1 MERMVL
7 SALPGVGERLAKKIT
22 DHFGDEHQALESLRC
37 GDIARVAEIDGVSP
51 KRALSLARLVAG
63 DSGSFLATKE
73 AERLHKEILLH
84 VQGYASAAATRQR
97 MQLLMPVQDPSKR
110 RNKAAAAMDFCQK
123 SPERMEKIARILKGL
138 GQTRHSTERYER
150 VVVSKR
156 PMDHLKKWCRV
167 LQPGEGET
175 WKDYTVFKL
184 VTWIGA
190 GAPSDAPDGWVV
202 LAANPAPEMVVP
214 ERTIDWFRNNQRTLS
229 TLVALVEDAQ
239 QGHDEQDFLLE
250 IHQAVNGLERL
261 PEWLGN
267 IDQQGDLE
275 RIANVKDRLWKL
287 GKSLEASVNEEV
299 TEAMNSAKM
308 NLSGTELL
316 EALSDGAAFQRKLQQ
331 ATSEVITDA
340 MEAAKQT
347 LAAELEGTG
356 VRVPYSIFTKDWP
369 AKIDRKVIDELD
381 NALGVQLASGETERM
396 LTLAKN
402 LGPLQPKCEQA
413 VRTLVELDQ
422 WVAVARWADAHQCT
436 MPELAEHGI
445 QIEEGRHLLLGIEP
459 DPVTYGL
466 GRCAK
471 QGDTQSLALLTGA
484 NSGGKTTLLELLAHT
499 SILAHMGLPV
509 PAKSAI
515 VGQVE
520 ALHILAKAGGTQ
532 SAGALEQT
540 LVELA
545 NVVSDPTPKLILAD
559 ELEAIT
565 EPGAGARIIAG
576 MLLAAES
583 QNDTTMMLVTH
594 LAPSILEAT
603 GRDDLRVD
611 GIEAT
616 GLDADLELMVDRTPK
631 RNHLARSTPE
641 LIVKRLVERSKG
653 HAQDLFRD
661 ILTMFN

>member
-1 MERMVL
+1 MLLMVL

-22 DHFGDEHQALESLRC
+22 AHFGNEQEALASLRC

-73 AERLHKEILLH
+73 AERLHKDILTH
-84 VQGYASAAATRQR
+84 IQSYASAPATRQR
-97 MQLLMPVQDPSKR
+97 MQLLMPVQDPTAR
-110 RNKAAAAMDFCQK
+110 REKSQAAINFAKASPDRMNQLAA
-123 SPERMEKIARILKGL
+123 ILKKL

-150 VVVSKR
+150 VVVSKA
-156 PMDHLKKWCRV
+156 PMEHLKKWCRV

-190 GAPSDAPDGWVV
+190 GAPANPPKGWVV
-202 LAANPAPEMVVP
+202 LAANPSPEMVVP
-214 ERTIDWFRNNQRTLS
+214 ERTIDWFRNNQRPLS
-229 TLVALVEDAQ
+229 ALVSLVDDAQ
-239 QGHDEQDFLLE
+239 KGDENQSFLSD
-250 IHQAVNGLERL
+250 IHAAVAGLERL
-261 PEWLGN
+261 PEWLN
-267 IDQQGDLE
+267 SIDEQGDLE
-275 RIANVKDRLWKL
+275 TIADVKDRLWKIAK
-287 GKSLEASVNEEV
+287 GLESTVNDEV
-299 TEAMNSAKM
+299 AEAMNNAKM
-308 NLSGTELL
+308 NLSGSELL
-316 EALSDGAAFQRKLQQ
+316 EALSDGAAFQRKLKQ
-331 ATSEVITDA
+331 ATSDVITDA
-340 MEAAKQT
+340 MEAAKQR
-347 LAAELEGTG
+347 LAVELQGTG
-356 VRVPYSIFTKDWP
+356 VRAPYTIFAKDWP
-369 AKIDRKVIDELD
+369 AKVDRKVIDELD
-381 NALGVQLASGETERM
+381 NALSVNLASGETERM

-402 LGPLQPKCEQA
+402 LGPLQATCEQA
-413 VRTLVELDQ
+413 VRTLIELDQ
-422 WVAVARWADAHQCT
+422 WVAVARWAINHGCT
-436 MPELAEHGI
+436 MPVLADHGI
-445 QIEEGRHLLLGIEP
+445 HIEQGRHLLLGVEP
-459 DPVTYGL
+459 DAVTYGL
-466 GRCAK
+466 GQCALK
-471 QGDTQSLALLTGA
+471 DDQQSLALLTGA

-499 SILAHMGLPV
+499 CILAHMGLPV
-509 PAKSAI
+509 PASHAV

-545 NVVSDPTPKLILAD
+545 TVVSDPTPKLILAD

-583 QNDTTMMLVTH
+583 QKDTTMMLVTH
-594 LAPSILEAT
+594 LAPSIIEAT
-603 GRDDLRVD
+603 GRNDLRVD

-641 LIVKRLVERSKG
+641 LIVKRLVERSEG
-653 HAQDLFRD
+653 HAQNLFRD
-661 ILTMFN
+661 ILTMFQ

>member
-1 MERMVL
+1 MGFMVL

-22 DHFGDEHQALESLRC
+22 AHFGDEEEALASLRH

-73 AERLHKEILLH
+73 AERLHKDILAH
-84 VQGYASAAATRQR
+84 IQSYASASATRQR
-97 MQLLMPVQDPSKR
+97 MQLLMPIQDPSTR
-110 RNKAAAAMDFCQK
+110 RKKSQAAMDFA
-123 SPERMEKIARILKGL
+123 SADPARMNRLVGIIKALC
-138 GQTRHSTERYER
+138 QTRHSTERYER
-150 VVVSKR
+150 VVVSKT

-167 LQPGEGET
+167 LQPGDGET

-190 GAPSDAPDGWVV
+190 GGPADPPKGWVV
-202 LAANPAPEMVVP
+202 LGANPAPEMVVP
-214 ERTIDWFRNNQRTLS
+214 ERTIDWFRNNQRPLS
-229 TLVALVEDAQ
+229 ALVALVEDAQ
-239 QGHDEQDFLLE
+239 EGDEGHSFLGA
-250 IHQAVNGLERL
+250 IHAAVGGLERL
-261 PEWLGN
+261 PEWLN
-267 IDQQGDLE
+267 SIDEQGDLE
-275 RIANVKDRLWKL
+275 TIADVKDRLWKIA
-287 GKSLEASVNEEV
+287 KALEANVNDEV
-299 TEAMNSAKM
+299 AEAMNNAKM
-308 NLSGTELL
+308 DLSGSELL
-316 EALSDGAAFQRKLQQ
+316 EALSDGAAFQRKLRQ

-340 MEAAKQT
+340 MEAAKQQ
-347 LAAELEGTG
+347 LAVELEGTG
-356 VRVPYSIFTKDWP
+356 VRVPYSIFAKDWP

-381 NALGVQLASGETERM
+381 NALGVNLASGETERM

-402 LGPLQPKCEQA
+402 LGPLQSRCEEA
-413 VRTLVELDQ
+413 VRTLIELDQ
-422 WVAVARWADAHQCT
+422 WVAVARWAI
-436 MPELAEHGI
+436 EHGCI
-445 QIEEGRHLLLGIEP
+445 MPVLADHGIHIKQGRHLLLGVEP
-459 DPVTYGL
+459 DAVTYGL
-466 GRCAK
+466 GQCAQK
-471 QGDTQSLALLTGA
+471 EDQQSLALLTGA

-499 SILAHMGLPV
+499 CILAHMGLPV
-509 PAKSAI
+509 PADYAV

-545 NVVSDPTPKLILAD
+545 TVVSDPTPKLILAD

-576 MLLAAES
+576 MLLAAEA
-583 QNDTTMMLVTH
+583 QKDTTMMLVTH
-594 LAPSILEAT
+594 LAPSIIEAT
-603 GRDDLRVD
+603 GRGDLRVD

-661 ILTMFN
+661 ILTMFQ